1 MLRYNRRCKANIIYQ
16 GAKGMKFKQ
25 VFLGTILS
33 TLTLGASANSAF
45 EEPKDAIE
53 YRQAAFS
60 MIRVQIGDMGDMLKG
75 KVEFDAERFKHRAN
89 NAAALS
95 KMPWEAFV
103 EGSDKGDTSALPAIW
118 SDNETFMKKA
128 VAFQQY
134 ADELAV
140 AAQSGDKKVIAK
152 AFGPWAKG
160 CKDCHKSF
168 KD

>member
-1 MLRYNRRCKANIIYQ
+1 
-16 GAKGMKFKQ
+16 MKLKQ
-25 VFLGTILS
+25 LL
-33 TLTLGASANSAF
+33 LGATLSALTFGATANSAF
-45 EEPKDAIE
+45 EEPSDAIE

-103 EGSDKGDTSALPAIW
+103 TGSDKGETSALPAIW
-118 SDNETFMKKA
+118 SDDETFMKKA
-128 VAFQQY
+128 TAFQQY
-134 ADELAV
+134 ADELAA
-140 AAQSGDKKVIAK
+140 AAQTGDKKVIAK

-160 CKDCHKSF
+160 CKDCHSSF

>member
-1 MLRYNRRCKANIIYQ
+1 
-16 GAKGMKFKQ
+16 MKLKQ
-25 VFLGTILS
+25 LFLGTVLS
-33 TLTLGASANSAF
+33 TLALGASAESVF
-45 EEPKDAIE
+45 DEPSDAIE

-75 KVEFDAERFKHRAN
+75 KVEFDAQRFQKRAN

-95 KMPWEAFV
+95 KMPWEAF
-103 EGSDKGDTSALPAIW
+103 GAGTDKGDTSALPAIW

-128 VAFQQY
+128 TAFQQY

-140 AAQSGDKKVIAK
+140 AAQSGDKKLIAK

-160 CKDCHKSF
+160 CKDCHTSF

>member
-1 MLRYNRRCKANIIYQ
+1 MKLKQ
-16 GAKGMKFKQ
+16 LVVGAM
-25 VFLGTILS
+25 LS
-33 TLTLGASANSAF
+33 TMALGASANSVF
-45 EEPKDAIE
+45 EEPNDAIE

-75 KVEFDAERFKHRAN
+75 KVPFDAERFQKRAD

-103 EGSDKGDTSALPAIW
+103 AGSDKGDTSALAAVW

-140 AAQSGDKKVIAK
+140 AAQSGDKKVIGK
-152 AFGPWAKG
+152 AFGAWAKG

>member
-1 MLRYNRRCKANIIYQ
+1 
-16 GAKGMKFKQ
+16 MKLKHI
-25 VFLGTILS
+25 FLGAVLS
-33 TLTLGASANSAF
+33 TLTLGASANTTF
-45 EEPKDAIE
+45 EDPNDAIE

-95 KMPWEAFV
+95 KMPWEAF
-103 EGSDKGDTSALPAIW
+103 GAGTDKGDTSALPAIW

-128 VAFQQY
+128 ASFQQY
-134 ADELAV
+134 ADKLAV
-140 AAQSGDKKVIAK
+140 AAQTGDKKLIAK

>member
-1 MLRYNRRCKANIIYQ
+1 
-16 GAKGMKFKQ
+16 MKLKQ
-25 VFLGTILS
+25 LFLGA
-33 TLTLGASANSAF
+33 TLCALTFGATANSVF
-45 EEPKDAIE
+45 EEPSDAIE

-75 KVEFDAERFKHRAN
+75 KVPFDAEQFKHRAN

-103 EGSDKGDTSALPAIW
+103 AGSDKGDTSALPAIW
-118 SDNETFMKKA
+118 SDNETFIKKA
-128 VAFQQY
+128 AAFQQY

-140 AAQSGDKKVIAK
+140 AAQTGDKKVIAK

-160 CKDCHKSF
+160 CKDCNKSF

>member
-1 MLRYNRRCKANIIYQ
+1 
-16 GAKGMKFKQ
+16 MKLKHI
-25 VFLGTILS
+25 LIGSLLS
-33 TLTLGASANSAF
+33 TLALSASANSAF
-45 EEPKDAIE
+45 EEPSDAIE

-75 KVEFDAERFKHRAN
+75 KVPFDAERFQQRAN

-103 EGSDKGDTSALPAIW
+103 AGSDKGDTSALPAIW

-128 VAFQQY
+128 AAFQQY

-140 AAQSGDKKVIAK
+140 AAQTGDKKVIAK

-160 CKDCHKSF
+160 CKDCHTSF

>member
-1 MLRYNRRCKANIIYQ
+1 
-16 GAKGMKFKQ
+16 MKLKQ
-25 VFLGTILS
+25 LFLGA
-33 TLTLGASANSAF
+33 TLCALTFGATANSVF
-45 EEPKDAIE
+45 EEPSDAIE

-75 KVEFDAERFKHRAN
+75 KVPFDAEQFKHRAN

-103 EGSDKGDTSALPAIW
+103 AGSDKGDTSALPAIW

-128 VAFQQY
+128 ATFQQY

-140 AAQSGDKKVIAK
+140 AAQTGDKKVIAK

-160 CKDCHKSF
+160 CKDCHTSF

>member
-1 MLRYNRRCKANIIYQ
+1 
-16 GAKGMKFKQ
+16 MKLKQ
-25 VFLGTILS
+25 IFLGAALS
-33 TLTLGASANSAF
+33 TLALSATANSAF
-45 EEPKDAIE
+45 EKPSDAIE

-75 KVEFDAERFKHRAN
+75 KVPFDAERFKHRAN

-103 EGSDKGDTSALPAIW
+103 ADSDKGETSALPAIW

-128 VAFQQY
+128 TAFQQY

-140 AAQSGDKKVIAK
+140 AAQTGDKKIIAK

-160 CKDCHKSF
+160 CKDCHSSF

>member
-1 MLRYNRRCKANIIYQ
+1 MKLKQ
-16 GAKGMKFKQ
+16 LVVGAM
-25 VFLGTILS
+25 LS
-33 TLTLGASANSAF
+33 TMALGASANSVF
-45 EEPKDAIE
+45 EKPSDAIE

-75 KVEFDAERFKHRAN
+75 KVPFDAERFQKRAD

-103 EGSDKGDTSALPAIW
+103 AGSDKGDTSALAAVW

-140 AAQSGDKKVIAK
+140 AAQSGDKKVIGK
-152 AFGPWAKG
+152 AFGAWAKG

>member
-1 MLRYNRRCKANIIYQ
+1 
-16 GAKGMKFKQ
+16 MKLKQ
-25 VFLGTILS
+25 LFLGA
-33 TLTLGASANSAF
+33 TLCALTFGATANSVF
-45 EEPKDAIE
+45 EEPSDAIE

-75 KVEFDAERFKHRAN
+75 KVPFDAERFKHRAN

-103 EGSDKGDTSALPAIW
+103 AGSDKGETSALPAIW

-140 AAQSGDKKVIAK
+140 AAQTGDKKVIAK

-160 CKDCHKSF
+160 CKDCHTSF

>member
-1 MLRYNRRCKANIIYQ
+1 
-16 GAKGMKFKQ
+16 MKFKK
-25 VFLGTILS
+25 ILAGAL
-33 TLTLGASANSAF
+33 LTTCALSVSANSAF
-45 EEPKDAIE
+45 KEASDAIE
-53 YRQAAFS
+53 YRQSAFS
-60 MIRVQIGDMGDMLKG
+60 MLSVQIGDMGAMLKG
-75 KVEFDAERFKHRAN
+75 KVPFDAEQFKMRAN

-103 EGSDKGDTSALPAIW
+103 AGSDKGDTSALAAVW

-140 AAQSGDKKVIAK
+140 AAQSGDKKVIGK
-152 AFGPWAKG
+152 AFGAWAKG

>member
-1 MLRYNRRCKANIIYQ
+1 
-16 GAKGMKFKQ
+16 MKLKQ
-25 VFLGTILS
+25 LL
-33 TLTLGASANSAF
+33 LGATLSALTFGATANSAF
-45 EEPKDAIE
+45 EKPSDAIE

-75 KVEFDAERFKHRAN
+75 KVPFDAERFQQRAN

-103 EGSDKGDTSALPAIW
+103 AGSDKGDTSALPAIW
-118 SDNETFMKKA
+118 SDNATFMKKA
-128 VAFQQY
+128 AAFQQY

-140 AAQSGDKKVIAK
+140 AAQTGDKKVIAK

-160 CKDCHKSF
+160 CKDCHTSF

>member
-1 MLRYNRRCKANIIYQ
+1 
-16 GAKGMKFKQ
+16 MKLKH
-25 VFLGTILS
+25 VLIGSLLS
-33 TLTLGASANSAF
+33 TLALGASANSVF
-45 EEPKDAIE
+45 EEPSDAIE

-75 KVEFDAERFKHRAN
+75 KVPFDAERFQQRAN

-103 EGSDKGDTSALPAIW
+103 AGSDKGDTSALPAIW
-118 SDNETFMKKA
+118 SDNDTFMKKA
-128 VAFQQY
+128 TAFQNY

-140 AAQSGDKKVIAK
+140 AAQSGDQKLIAK

>member
-1 MLRYNRRCKANIIYQ
+1 MKLKQ
-16 GAKGMKFKQ
+16 LVVGAM
-25 VFLGTILS
+25 LS
-33 TLTLGASANSAF
+33 TMALGASANSVF
-45 EEPKDAIE
+45 EEPSDAIE

-75 KVEFDAERFKHRAN
+75 KVPFDAERFQKRAN

-103 EGSDKGDTSALPAIW
+103 AGSDKGDTSALAAVW

-140 AAQSGDKKVIAK
+140 AAQSG
-152 AFGPWAKG
+152 P
-160 CKDCHKSF
+160 KSSR
-168 KD
+168 

>member
-1 MLRYNRRCKANIIYQ
+1 
-16 GAKGMKFKQ
+16 MKLKQ
-25 VFLGTILS
+25 LFLGA
-33 TLTLGASANSAF
+33 TLCALTFGATANSVF
-45 EEPKDAIE
+45 EEPSDAIE

-75 KVEFDAERFKHRAN
+75 KVPFDAEQFKHRAN

-103 EGSDKGDTSALPAIW
+103 AGSDKGDTSALPAIW

-128 VAFQQY
+128 AAFQQY

-140 AAQSGDKKVIAK
+140 AAQTGDKKVIAK

-160 CKDCHKSF
+160 CKDCHTSF

>member
-1 MLRYNRRCKANIIYQ
+1 
-16 GAKGMKFKQ
+16 MKLKQ
-25 VFLGTILS
+25 LFLGA
-33 TLTLGASANSAF
+33 TLCALTFGATANSVF
-45 EEPKDAIE
+45 EEPRDAIE

-75 KVEFDAERFKHRAN
+75 KVPFDAEQFKHRAN

-103 EGSDKGDTSALPAIW
+103 AGSDKGDTSALPAIW
-118 SDNETFMKKA
+118 SDNKTFMKKA
-128 VAFQQY
+128 AAFQQY

-140 AAQSGDKKVIAK
+140 AAQTGDKKVIAK

-160 CKDCHKSF
+160 CKDCHTSF